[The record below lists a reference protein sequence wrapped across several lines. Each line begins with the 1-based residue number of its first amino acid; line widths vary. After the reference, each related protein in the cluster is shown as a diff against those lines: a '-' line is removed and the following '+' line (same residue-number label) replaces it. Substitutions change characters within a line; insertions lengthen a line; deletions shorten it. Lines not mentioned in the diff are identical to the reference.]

1 MAFIYF
7 NINRQPCM
15 GVRNEN
21 DLKLHRGDFDF
32 IKADGRL
39 KTVSDDDF
47 NSYICGE
54 KLASLDGDNV
64 VISDQLIHPETAA
77 TDGENLTSEMFEND
91 KNHYIKQLNKFLDHH
106 SAKLSRPEFSD
117 LNTRLQAFKTALE
130 NVDSS
135 SISFPLNV
143 NFERYWINNES
154 VEGFDKSF
162 IL

>member
-7 NINRQPCM
+7 NINRLPCM

-64 VISDQLIHPETAA
+64 VISDKLLHPETAA

-91 KNHYIKQLNKFLDHH
+91 KNDYIKKLNKFLAHH
-106 SAKLSRPEFSD
+106 GAKLSRPEFSD
-117 LNTRLQAFKTALE
+117 LNTRLEAFKTALE

-135 SISFPLNV
+135 SIYFPLNV
-143 NFERYWINNES
+143 NFERYWIDNES